1 MAPSSLAFSV
11 PSSASPASGE
21 VGARLEA
28 ARGAIEGR
36 FLEVGDVLSTV
47 VDGMNALIGALD
59 RMREGISGGEV
70 AAATRQLGEASS
82 TLKALPEM
90 LRERRGRLGEL
101 VKVGDALSERI
112 DEMRQHLAYLRVF
125 GVNIKITSGGITAA
139 GPEFAIFAQEICD
152 CIELGRGQLD
162 TFRADLG
169 GLDTAL
175 RGALGQEDAL
185 GRRCEDLLPAVPD
198 ALSGQADA
206 VAAHQARIGVI
217 TEQVAGLAREVRK
230 KIGAALAALQIGDI
244 TRQRIEHV
252 QLGLRLL
259 ASPQVAALPAEARD
273 RLSGFINRLLA
284 AQLSATIEDFHRDV
298 SRIGDNVGAIALD
311 AGEILKLRDHA
322 QGRSAGGE
330 TSFLRGLE
338 ASVGQAFALVDDIDA
353 GERQAE
359 QVGQAAARSAQAL
372 SEQIAAIQN
381 MRADV
386 QMMALNTTLKCSR
399 IGETGKPLGVIA
411 IELRQHATHLQTSA
425 DRTLTALESLAAS
438 AEGQAAQA
446 RGGEGKGGG
455 AAQASAALRDA
466 VARIRTTGD
475 AVEGDLAD
483 AAHQGGEVV
492 EMLRRAAARF
502 DFQRQIGD
510 FLDQGADALAR
521 DAGSED
527 DRLDDVMAVLSPI
540 LADLARAYTMAQER
554 EVHAALTAGLG
565 EVVPETVAQTVEDD
579 DVFF

>member
-1 MAPSSLAFSV
+1 MTLSSLAFRAT
-11 PSSASPASGE
+11 PSPSLNSSE

-36 FLEVGDVLSTV
+36 FVEVGEVLSTV
-47 VDGMNALIGALD
+47 VDGMNGLISALD
-59 RMREGISGGEV
+59 RMRDGISGGEV

-82 TLKALPEM
+82 TLKSLPEM
-90 LRERRGRLGEL
+90 LRARRERLGQL

-162 TFRADLG
+162 AFRADLS
-169 GLDTAL
+169 GLDAAL
-175 RGALGQEDAL
+175 RGALAQEDAL
-185 GRRCEDLLPAVPD
+185 GRRCEDLLPAVPN

-259 ASPQVAALPAEARD
+259 ASPQVAALPTEARD
-273 RLSGFINRLLA
+273 RLTGFVNRLLS
-284 AQLSATIEDFHRDV
+284 AQLSATIEAFHRDV

-359 QVGQAAARSAQAL
+359 QVGQAAAQSAQAL

-411 IELRQHATHLQTSA
+411 VELRQHATHLETSA
-425 DRTLTALESLAAS
+425 ARTLTALESLAAS

-446 RGGEGKGGG
+446 RGAGG
-455 AAQASAALRDA
+455 AAQASSALRDA
-466 VARIRTTGD
+466 VERIRTTGD
-475 AVEGDLAD
+475 AVEGDLTD
-483 AAHQGGEVV
+483 AARQGGEVV
-492 EMLRRAAARF
+492 DMLRRAASRF

-510 FLDQGADALAR
+510 FLDQGADALAQG
-521 DAGSED
+521 AGAED

-540 LADLARAYTMAQER
+540 LSDLARAYTMAQER
-554 EVHAALTAGLG
+554 EVHAALTAGLA
-565 EVVPETVAQTVEDD
+565 EAVVESAAVETVEDD

>member
-1 MAPSSLAFSV
+1 MAASSLAFAA
-11 PSSASPASGE
+11 PAFASDP

-47 VDGMNALIGALD
+47 VDGMNALISALD
-59 RMREGISGGEV
+59 RMRESISGGEV
-70 AAATRQLGEASS
+70 AAATRQLGEASD
-82 TLKALPEM
+82 TLKALPDV
-90 LRERRGRLGEL
+90 LRERRGRLGQL

-125 GVNIKITSGGITAA
+125 GVNIKITSGGIVAA

-162 TFRADLG
+162 AFRADLS
-169 GLDTAL
+169 GLDGAL
-175 RGALGQEDAL
+175 RGALAQEDAL

-206 VAAHQARIGVI
+206 IAAHQARIGVI
-217 TEQVAGLAREVRK
+217 TEQVAGLAREIRK

-259 ASPQVAALPAEARD
+259 ASPQVAALPGEARD
-273 RLSGFINRLLA
+273 RLSGFVSRLLA

-311 AGEILKLRDHA
+311 AGEILRLRDHA
-322 QGRSAGGE
+322 QGRSQGGDA
-330 TSFLRGLE
+330 SFLRGLE

-359 QVGQAAARSAQAL
+359 QVGRAAAQSAQAL
-372 SEQIAAIQN
+372 SDQIAAIQT

-411 IELRQHATHLQTSA
+411 IELRQHASHLQTSA

-446 RGGEGKGGG
+446 RGAEGQGTGG

-466 VARIRTTGD
+466 VDRIRKTGD

-483 AAHQGGEVV
+483 AARQGDEVV
-492 EMLRRAAARF
+492 DMLRRAAARF
-502 DFQRQIGD
+502 DFQRQVGD

-521 DAGSED
+521 QAGPEDAP
-527 DRLDDVMAVLSPI
+527 LDDVMGVLTPI
-540 LADLARAYTMAQER
+540 LSDLARAYTMAQER
-554 EVHAALTAGLG
+554 AVHAALTAGLG
-565 EVVPETVAQTVEDD
+565 EVVAQAAVAETVEDD

>member
-1 MAPSSLAFSV
+1 MASSTLAFSA
-11 PSSASPASGE
+11 PSSASPPAGD

-70 AAATRQLGEASS
+70 SAATRQLGEASS
-82 TLKALPEM
+82 TLKSLPDM
-90 LRERRGRLGEL
+90 LRERRERLGQL

-125 GVNIKITSGGITAA
+125 GVNIKITSGGIVAA

-162 TFRADLG
+162 TFRADLS

-175 RGALGQEDAL
+175 RGALVQEDAL

-198 ALSGQADA
+198 ALSGQAEA
-206 VAAHQARIGVI
+206 VAAHQARIGEI

-259 ASPQVAALPAEARD
+259 ASPQVAALQPEPRD
-273 RLSGFINRLLA
+273 RLTGFMNRLLA
-284 AQLSATIEDFHRDV
+284 AQLAATIEDFHRDV

-359 QVGQAAARSAQAL
+359 QVGQAAAQSAQDL
-372 SEQIAAIQN
+372 SAQIAAIQN

-411 IELRQHATHLQTSA
+411 VELRQHATHLETSA
-425 DRTLTALESLAAS
+425 ARTLTALESLAAS

-446 RGGEGKGGG
+446 RGAGG

-466 VARIRTTGD
+466 VDRIRTTGD

-483 AAHQGGEVV
+483 AARQGGEVV
-492 EMLRRAAARF
+492 DMLRRAAARF
-502 DFQRQIGD
+502 DFQRQIGV

-521 DAGSED
+521 EAGPEDAPLG
-527 DRLDDVMAVLSPI
+527 DVMAVLSPM
-540 LADLARAYTMAQER
+540 LADMARAYTMAQER

-565 EVVPETVAQTVEDD
+565 EVVVETAMAEAVADD